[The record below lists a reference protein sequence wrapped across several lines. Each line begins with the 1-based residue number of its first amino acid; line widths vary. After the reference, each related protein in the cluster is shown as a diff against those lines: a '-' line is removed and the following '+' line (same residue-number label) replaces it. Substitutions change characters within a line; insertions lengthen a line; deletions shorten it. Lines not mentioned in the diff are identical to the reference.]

1 VYHWQLY
8 SLYQILV
15 LVDSRYRDEILIEA
29 VGSYCV
35 SRCFTSSVFND
46 SNLASSLSCSAGDT
60 VDQES
65 HLCAN
70 DAKRRKTENVSR
82 NGLHDID
89 NNTFRIAD
97 LPDSV
102 LHSRKERDDIRAKYF
117 SEWGLWEL
125 RGNLM
130 SALWP
135 T

>member
-1 VYHWQLY
+1 
-8 SLYQILV
+8 
-15 LVDSRYRDEILIEA
+15 VDSRYRDENLIEA
-29 VGSYCV
+29 VGSYYV
-35 SRCFTSSVFND
+35 SRCFTSSVFRD
-46 SNLASSLSCSAGDT
+46 SNRASNPSCSGENT
-60 VDQES
+60 IDQES

-70 DAKRRKTENVSR
+70 DAKRRKTENVGS

-89 NNTFRIAD
+89 NNTCRIAD
-97 LPDSV
+97 LPDSI
-102 LHSRKERDDIRAKYF
+102 LHSRNERDDIRARYF